1 MDDGNLTP
9 HKRNNKIHSYELMLN
24 TGLQKDEN
32 KILIDYFQ
40 EKWGIKFNQYK
51 NKNVYRLCCGTKM
64 ARKFLEIIKP
74 YANEIKCMDYK
85 INMTYNLP

>member
-1 MDDGNLTP
+1 MDDGNLAP

-74 YANEIKCMDYK
+74 YSNEIKCMDYK